1 MSSKSEL
8 FERTAE
14 SFIGNQN
21 VLVKILND
29 GSMSI

>member
-8 FERTAE
+8 FERMAE

-21 VLVKILND
+21 VLVEI
-29 GSMSI
+29 MSDSTMRV